1 MILSTNVI
9 DKENDE
15 NDSSSDSS
23 IKDEGLAE
31 LKNIMNN
38 NKKSNSYINNFNT
51 LLIDENDPQKKNPNM
66 LKNENSLADYSN
78 NLSKIEFKNMSINS
92 SFKSLSRGED
102 FIQKDI
108 LQVLNC
114 QNNVSI
120 YII

>member
-9 DKENDE
+9 DKENDD

-38 NKKSNSYINNFNT
+38 NKKSNLNIYNYNIFF
-51 LLIDENDPQKKNPNM
+51 IDENDPKKNNLNI

>member
-31 LKNIMNN
+31 LKNKMN
-38 NKKSNSYINNFNT
+38 NKKSNSYINNINIFF
-51 LLIDENDPQKKNPNM
+51 IDENDPQKNNLNM
-66 LKNENSLADYSN
+66 LKNESLADYSN

-114 QNNVSI
+114 QNNVSL